1 MDIVPGGAYLPQIRE
16 LIEEYTRWIGRD
28 LSFQGLNDELEH
40 LDVKYLPPNG
50 GLFAAVDEN
59 GRVCG
64 CCAWR
69 KLTDERCE
77 MKRLYVSPS
86 FRGLGLGERLALT
99 VIAGARAV
107 GYAEMV
113 LDTLSAQMGSA
124 IALYEKL
131 GFSVIQPYYDNPLPD
146 AVYMRLSLRGEQSM
160 KIAVENGLP
169 YLPQIRELIIE
180 YSRSIGS
187 CVCFQSLND
196 ELEHL
201 GERYSP
207 PNGGLFAA
215 IDSNGR
221 VCGCAAWRSLT
232 HERSEMKRLY
242 VRPDVRG
249 MGVGER
255 LARAVIGSAQR
266 AGYADIVLDTLATQ
280 MSSAIALYKKI
291 GFEEIPPYSENLLP
305 DAVYMRLSLNG
316 SKGGTHMKIIENS
329 CAEFVRLLATKAP
342 VPGGGGASALCG
354 AIGTALGNMVG
365 SLTVGKK
372 RYAAVEPEIKA
383 MQAKCDALQAELL
396 ALVEKD
402 AEAFAPLAAA
412 YGLPKDTPEQAAEK
426 DRVMEAALKAACEVP
441 LAIMQRCCEAVEL
454 MEGFAA
460 KGSKIAVSD
469 AGVGAALCRAALE
482 GASLNVFINT
492 KAMKD
497 RAAAAA
503 FDAKANALLGEFI
516 PRAQATFDAVS
527 AQLRG

>member
-1 MDIVPGGAYLPQIRE
+1 
-16 LIEEYTRWIGRD
+16 
-28 LSFQGLNDELEH
+28 
-40 LDVKYLPPNG
+40 
-50 GLFAAVDEN
+50 
-59 GRVCG
+59 
-64 CCAWR
+64 
-69 KLTDERCE
+69 
-77 MKRLYVSPS
+77 
-86 FRGLGLGERLALT
+86 
-99 VIAGARAV
+99 
-107 GYAEMV
+107 
-113 LDTLSAQMGSA
+113 
-124 IALYEKL
+124 
-131 GFSVIQPYYDNPLPD
+131 
-146 AVYMRLSLRGEQSM
+146 M
-160 KIAVENGLP
+160 KIT
-169 YLPQIRELIIE
+169 
-180 YSRSIGS
+180 
-187 CVCFQSLND
+187 D
-196 ELEHL
+196 
-201 GERYSP
+201 
-207 PNGGLFAA
+207 
-215 IDSNGR
+215 
-221 VCGCAAWRSLT
+221 
-232 HERSEMKRLY
+232 
-242 VRPDVRG
+242 
-249 MGVGER
+249 
-255 LARAVIGSAQR
+255 
-266 AGYADIVLDTLATQ
+266 
-280 MSSAIALYKKI
+280 
-291 GFEEIPPYSENLLP
+291 
-305 DAVYMRLSLNG
+305 
-316 SKGGTHMKIIENS
+316 NS
-329 CAEFVRLLATKAP
+329 CAEFVRVLATKAP

-503 FDAKANALLGEFI
+503 FDAKANALLGEYV